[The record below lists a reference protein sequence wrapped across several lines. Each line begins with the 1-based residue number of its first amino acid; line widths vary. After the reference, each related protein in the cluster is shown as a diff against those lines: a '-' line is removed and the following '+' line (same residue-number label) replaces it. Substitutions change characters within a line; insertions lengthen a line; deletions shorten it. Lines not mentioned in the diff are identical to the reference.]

1 MKLSNQ
7 PDKIDGELA
16 ASQPQT
22 HLLLTLFAFI
32 GIAIGFIDLKY
43 NQPSEANTPYAV
55 AFVNGTPILQ
65 SSVDALMSKQV
76 EPVDNALRM
85 TIINTLIDEELA
97 IQDVKKVQLMD
108 SSAELRTEALRAL
121 SKQKAFKEGFLPI
134 QDRDLEQ
141 FYQQNKAR
149 MTPAQALQIDLIFIQ
164 NDVRAGERLRDIR
177 EKLVAGN
184 AFIDVA
190 QQNGDMAP
198 FLLPRS
204 LAPLPQLRAIMPQ
217 PLFELSK
224 KLSEGA
230 ISDAVLVDDGW
241 YFLHVIRRQDG
252 RALEYETV
260 KSSITKLLEERALQR
275 AFNMRIEALRNLA
288 TIRIVNPP
296 QPIISDSNMPKPL
309 EASIADPEMPVTAES
324 STAFDPSNESPDI
337 PADDDQ

>member
-1 MKLSNQ
+1 MKPSNQ
-7 PDKIDGELA
+7 PEKIDGERA

-32 GIAIGFIDLKY
+32 GIAIGLIDLTY
-43 NQPSEANTPYAV
+43 NHPSEANTPYAV

-65 SSVDALMSKQV
+65 SSVDAIIRKQV
-76 EPVDNALRM
+76 GPVDDALRM

-97 IQDVKKVQLMD
+97 IQDVKKGQLMNR
-108 SSAELRTEALRAL
+108 SAELRTEALRAL

-134 QDRDLEQ
+134 QERDLEQ

-164 NDVRAGERLRDIR
+164 NDTRAGERLRDIR

-204 LAPLPQLRAIMPQ
+204 LAPLSQLRTIMPK

-224 KLSEGA
+224 KLAEGA

-241 YFLHVIRRQDG
+241 YFLHIIRRQDG
-252 RALEYETV
+252 RTLAYETV
-260 KSSITKLLEERALQR
+260 KSSITKLLEERALER
-275 AFNMRIEALRNLA
+275 AFNMRIEALRHLA
-288 TIRIVNPP
+288 TIRIVAPP
-296 QPIISDSNMPKPL
+296 QSITLDSSTPNPL
-309 EASIADPEMPVTAES
+309 EASIPDPEMPATAEKP
-324 STAFDPSNESPDI
+324 AALDPSYESPDI